1 MAPGGQAAQEGL
13 PERKLESVQ
22 LPTVWNPRG
31 ARSRRT
37 ARERGT
43 AGAEETSGAAPRAGP
58 QGALR
63 RRPEV
68 GQPCGHQKAS
78 VEPGKWS
85 KANRRCGRQEKRERG
100 RGLSGSG
107 SGAARRAAEETRAE
121 WSGARGGQSRVPGR
135 RGECRARRKARGGSP
150 GAKAGP
156 AGATASLPVSGC
168 LFLAADIFAIASIA
182 NPDWI
187 NTGESAGA
195 LTVGLVRQCQT
206 IHGRDRTCIPPRLP
220 PEWVTTL
227 FFIIMG
233 IISLTVTCGLLVAS
247 HWRREATKYARWIA
261 FTGMILFCMA
271 ALIFPIGFYINE
283 VGGQPY
289 KLPNN
294 TVVGSSYVLFVLS
307 IFFTIVGLL
316 FAGKVCLP
324 G

>member
-1 MAPGGQAAQEGL
+1 MP
-13 PERKLESVQ
+13 
-22 LPTVWNPRG
+22 PRG
-31 ARSRRT
+31 FPPPGPPPHTRT
-37 ARERGT
+37 RGH
-43 AGAEETSGAAPRAGP
+43 PDP
-58 QGALR
+58 CDPALR
-63 RRPEV
+63 E
-68 GQPCGHQKAS
+68 CDS
-78 VEPGKWS
+78 
-85 KANRRCGRQEKRERG
+85 C
-100 RGLSGSG
+100 
-107 SGAARRAAEETRAE
+107 RRAERDE
-121 WSGARGGQSRVPGR
+121 GASS
-135 RGECRARRKARGGSP
+135 CWNCS
-150 GAKAGP
+150 
-156 AGATASLPVSGC
+156 
-168 LFLAADIFAIASIA
+168 F
-182 NPDWI
+182 
-187 NTGESAGA
+187 SAGA

>member
-1 MAPGGQAAQEGL
+1 MDSMAVIFATRGIVPISRVLLSPAL
-13 PERKLESVQ
+13 PHRQDLWQKSTFAHLWLLRCLTGTIHGKKKHRCALEALARKLAV
-22 LPTVWNPRG
+22 
-31 ARSRRT
+31 
-37 ARERGT
+37 
-43 AGAEETSGAAPRAGP
+43 
-58 QGALR
+58 
-63 RRPEV
+63 
-68 GQPCGHQKAS
+68 
-78 VEPGKWS
+78 
-85 KANRRCGRQEKRERG
+85 
-100 RGLSGSG
+100 LSCS
-107 SGAARRAAEETRAE
+107 
-121 WSGARGGQSRVPGR
+121 QSL
-135 RGECRARRKARGGSP
+135 
-150 GAKAGP
+150 
-156 AGATASLPVSGC
+156 T
-168 LFLAADIFAIASIA
+168 D
-182 NPDWI
+182 
-187 NTGESAGA
+187 GA

-227 FFIIMG
+227 FFIILG

>member
-1 MAPGGQAAQEGL
+1 MFYYSKDISFPQVIFAW
-13 PERKLESVQ
+13 KLFS
-22 LPTVWNPRG
+22 
-31 ARSRRT
+31 
-37 ARERGT
+37 
-43 AGAEETSGAAPRAGP
+43 
-58 QGALR
+58 
-63 RRPEV
+63 
-68 GQPCGHQKAS
+68 AS
-78 VEPGKWS
+78 VY
-85 KANRRCGRQEKRERG
+85 RQ
-100 RGLSGSG
+100 S
-107 SGAARRAAEETRAE
+107 
-121 WSGARGGQSRVPGR
+121 
-135 RGECRARRKARGGSP
+135 CNSP
-150 GAKAGP
+150 GAYLF
-156 AGATASLPVSGC
+156 LPHPFFWFQTITRRLQKVAIISKYFHSTS
-168 LFLAADIFAIASIA
+168 LFLAYDITQLQVSGAFI
-182 NPDWI
+182 P
-187 NTGESAGA
+187 TFCVFPGA

>member
-1 MAPGGQAAQEGL
+1 MKMQQELHLSPFSGELPNSCIPFSEKSATRQPQRMPALELSATGSSQQSGMQNSPEDESSDMIKTCCQAADDIHGPSATHYQG
-13 PERKLESVQ
+13 ERLWQAKLEGS
-22 LPTVWNPRG
+22 
-31 ARSRRT
+31 
-37 ARERGT
+37 RGT
-43 AGAEETSGAAPRAGP
+43 APGIAEDS
-58 QGALR
+58 
-63 RRPEV
+63 
-68 GQPCGHQKAS
+68 
-78 VEPGKWS
+78 
-85 KANRRCGRQEKRERG
+85 
-100 RGLSGSG
+100 
-107 SGAARRAAEETRAE
+107 
-121 WSGARGGQSRVPGR
+121 QS
-135 RGECRARRKARGGSP
+135 
-150 GAKAGP
+150 
-156 AGATASLPVSGC
+156 
-168 LFLAADIFAIASIA
+168 
-182 NPDWI
+182 
-187 NTGESAGA
+187 A

>member
-1 MAPGGQAAQEGL
+1 MGNYLGKKELDSTPGLTDTAEATIIQGDKSLSPAPSAVPRPPPAG
-13 PERKLESVQ
+13 RK
-22 LPTVWNPRG
+22 
-31 ARSRRT
+31 
-37 ARERGT
+37 
-43 AGAEETSGAAPRAGP
+43 AAPAQSR
-58 QGALR
+58 
-63 RRPEV
+63 
-68 GQPCGHQKAS
+68 
-78 VEPGKWS
+78 
-85 KANRRCGRQEKRERG
+85 
-100 RGLSGSG
+100 
-107 SGAARRAAEETRAE
+107 AARRAAEKKPGGARPEAGGRKDWGCEPGLDREDRTGS
-121 WSGARGGQSRVPGR
+121 SGAQSEREPAAPAPRLRFRVRGGREEQF
-135 RGECRARRKARGGSP
+135 RGGWRFRLC
-150 GAKAGP
+150 GP
-156 AGATASLPVSGC
+156 RC

>member
-1 MAPGGQAAQEGL
+1 MTDYAVNIPSACFLELTSAKWVMDVFRGPRVDFPQPAKCINHD
-13 PERKLESVQ
+13 PELISRSQYPSSLGRNYILLNPNDCDSV
-22 LPTVWNPRG
+22 W
-31 ARSRRT
+31 
-37 ARERGT
+37 
-43 AGAEETSGAAPRAGP
+43 
-58 QGALR
+58 
-63 RRPEV
+63 EV
-68 GQPCGHQKAS
+68 S
-78 VEPGKWS
+78 
-85 KANRRCGRQEKRERG
+85 
-100 RGLSGSG
+100 
-107 SGAARRAAEETRAE
+107 
-121 WSGARGGQSRVPGR
+121 
-135 RGECRARRKARGGSP
+135 RKA
-150 GAKAGP
+150 AKCP
-156 AGATASLPVSGC
+156 LVQRQ
-168 LFLAADIFAIASIA
+168 DR
-182 NPDWI
+182 
-187 NTGESAGA
+187 A

>member
-1 MAPGGQAAQEGL
+1 MAPPG
-13 PERKLESVQ
+13 
-22 LPTVWNPRG
+22 PTVPDAGIAKG
-31 ARSRRT
+31 ART
-37 ARERGT
+37 
-43 AGAEETSGAAPRAGP
+43 
-58 QGALR
+58 
-63 RRPEV
+63 
-68 GQPCGHQKAS
+68 
-78 VEPGKWS
+78 
-85 KANRRCGRQEKRERG
+85 
-100 RGLSGSG
+100 
-107 SGAARRAAEETRAE
+107 
-121 WSGARGGQSRVPGR
+121 
-135 RGECRARRKARGGSP
+135 P
-150 GAKAGP
+150 GA
-156 AGATASLPVSGC
+156 SLLRESSGNPSSPFHYP
-168 LFLAADIFAIASIA
+168 LEKLKDRGYFAL
-182 NPDWI
+182 
-187 NTGESAGA
+187 GA

>member
-1 MAPGGQAAQEGL
+1 M
-13 PERKLESVQ
+13 S
-22 LPTVWNPRG
+22 
-31 ARSRRT
+31 
-37 ARERGT
+37 
-43 AGAEETSGAAPRAGP
+43 
-58 QGALR
+58 
-63 RRPEV
+63 
-68 GQPCGHQKAS
+68 
-78 VEPGKWS
+78 
-85 KANRRCGRQEKRERG
+85 
-100 RGLSGSG
+100 LSGRRYLRHRQHRQPGLDQHRGVRG
-107 SGAARRAAEETRAE
+107 SDHLFDKKQVLKVNLSLGK
-121 WSGARGGQSRVPGR
+121 SR
-135 RGECRARRKARGGSP
+135 S
-150 GAKAGP
+150 
-156 AGATASLPVSGC
+156 SQ
-168 LFLAADIFAIASIA
+168 DIS
-182 NPDWI
+182 
-187 NTGESAGA
+187 GA